1 MALSKAKQAER
12 QQEIDAARETL
23 LAWLPRGT
31 TVYTIVTSSRG
42 VSTWVKPF
50 VIVDGEIFSNGIGY
64 RAAMIIGHKFDPDKG
79 VQMSGGG
86 TNMQFQFVY
95 SLSAA
100 LYGYEDRGG
109 YVLGMEMI

>member
-31 TVYTIVTSSRG
+31 TVYTTVTSFRG

-50 VIVDGEIFSNGIGY
+50 VIVDGKIFSNGIGY
-64 RAAMIIGHKFDPDKG
+64 RAAMIIGHKFDPDRG

-86 TNMQFQFVY
+86 MDMKFEFVHR
-95 SLSAA
+95 LSAA
-100 LYGYEDRGG
+100 LYGYKDRGD
-109 YVLGMEMI
+109 YALRMETI